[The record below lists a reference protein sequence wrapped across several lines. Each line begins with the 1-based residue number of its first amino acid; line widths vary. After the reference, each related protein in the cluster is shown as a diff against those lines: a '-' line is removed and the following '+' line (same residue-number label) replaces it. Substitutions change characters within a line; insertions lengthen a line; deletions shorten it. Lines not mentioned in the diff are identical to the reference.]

1 MKAKKTKKKLLIAAI
16 SLVLVAALGIGIW
29 AVSANRNSDPVLVF
43 EFMHVGMTEYW
54 GDSQESYG
62 PVTTD
67 RIQTVY
73 LTDTQ
78 TVTEILVSQGDTVQK
93 GDVLLRFDTTLS
105 DLALERKRLDV
116 EKLKLQLQ
124 NAQKELREI
133 NGMKPMVIPQ
143 ETPEEDPDEDKGLA
157 LEGNFQISTD
167 SDFDGSSQEK
177 ALICW
182 LHSAATVDDAL
193 LETLR
198 QKANEYQTINA
209 EQEDM
214 EASSASPVDGETDPS
229 EDPSD
234 PSEDP
239 SDPSEDPSDPSEDPS
254 ETPSEDPSDPS
265 EDPSETP
272 SEDPSET
279 PSEDPSETPSEDP
292 SDPSE
297 DPSDPSEDPSE
308 PSEEPEVKPVD
319 TDRYYVVFK
328 VTEGNMS
335 LGSRLT
341 WQGLQVIRDDASGFR
356 FRFFTPAISDHMLT
370 EEENEG
376 IKEPEIDFG
385 SGFTAAQI
393 AEMRVQ
399 KQKEIKD
406 LEFQIKMA
414 EADYKIM
421 QTEVSD
427 GAVRATVDGEVVSLL
442 SEEEAKMTQQ
452 PLLKVSGGGGFYVE
466 GSVSELEKDK
476 MVIGQ
481 EVTVNDW
488 NTGMTYT
495 GTVESIGD
503 FPNNEDYYNGMNN
516 PNASY
521 YPFTVFVDGSADL
534 QAGRYVSVMYSA
546 GTSEHGIYL
555 QNPFLRTEQGRSYV
569 YVRGEDG
576 KLEQRFV
583 TTGKSLWGSYMEI
596 LSGLSEEDYIA
607 FPYGKNIGPGAPTR
621 EGDLSELYG

>member
-1 MKAKKTKKKLLIAAI
+1 MKAKKTKKILIAVI
-16 SLVLVAALGIGIW
+16 CLILVAAIGGGIW
-29 AVSANRNSDPVLVF
+29 AVSANRNSDPVLVY
-43 EFMHVGMTEYW
+43 EFNYLGMTEYW

-78 TVTEILVSQGDTVQK
+78 TVTEILVSQGDTVKK

-124 NAQKELREI
+124 NAKKELQQI

-143 ETPEEDPDEDKGLA
+143 DTQEESDEAKGKPLD
-157 LEGNFQISTD
+157 GNYQISTD
-167 SDFDGSSQEK
+167 SDFDGSSKEK

-182 LHSAATVDDAL
+182 INSAATVDNSL
-193 LETLR
+193 LEALR

-209 EQEDM
+209 EQEDR
-214 EASSASPVDGETDPS
+214 EPSSASAVEETSEESTDPSGEATDPS
-229 EDPSD
+229 EEPGDPSGEATD
-234 PSEDP
+234 PSEEP
-239 SDPSEDPSDPSEDPS
+239 TDPSEEPADPSV
-254 ETPSEDPSDPS
+254 
-265 EDPSETP
+265 
-272 SEDPSET
+272 
-279 PSEDPSETPSEDP
+279 
-292 SDPSE
+292 
-297 DPSDPSEDPSE
+297 DPSE
-308 PSEEPEVKPVD
+308 PSGDPPAKPVD

-335 LGSRLT
+335 LGSRIT
-341 WQGLQVIRDDASGFR
+341 WQGLQVIQDGAGFR
-356 FRFFTPAISDHMLT
+356 FRFFDAGYMQDHMLT
-370 EEENEG
+370 EEENEEV
-376 IKEPEIDFG
+376 KEPEIDYG
-385 SGFTAAQI
+385 SGYTAAQI
-393 AEMRVQ
+393 AEMRNQ

-414 EADYKIM
+414 EAEYKIM

-427 GAVRATVDGEVVSLL
+427 GTVRATVDGEVVSLL
-442 SEEEAKMTQQ
+442 AEEEARMTMQ

-481 EVTVNDW
+481 EVTINDW
-488 NTGMTYT
+488 NTGMMYT

-503 FPNNEDYYNGMNN
+503 FPNNEDYYNGINN

-521 YPFTVFVDGSADL
+521 YPFTVFIDGSADL
-534 QAGRYVSVMYSA
+534 QAGSYVSVMYSA
-546 GTSEHGIYL
+546 GTSEHGVYL
-555 QNPFLRTEQGRSYV
+555 ENPFIRTEQGRSYV

-596 LSGLSEEDYIA
+596 LSGLSETDYIA
-607 FPYGKNIGPGAPTR
+607 FPYGKNVKPGAPTR
-621 EGDLSELYG
+621 EGDLSELYGY

>member
-143 ETPEEDPDEDKGLA
+143 ENDKDESDEAKGEPLD
-157 LEGNFQISTD
+157 GNFQISAN
-167 SDFDGSSQEK
+167 SDFDGSSKEK

-182 LHSAATVDDAL
+182 LNSAATVDDAL

-209 EQEDM
+209 EQEDQ
-214 EASSASPVDGETDPS
+214 EASSASPVDGEPEPSGDTAPLENTDPS
-229 EDPSD
+229 EDPS
-234 PSEDP
+234 E
-239 SDPSEDPSDPSEDPS
+239 
-254 ETPSEDPSDPS
+254 
-265 EDPSETP
+265 
-272 SEDPSET
+272 
-279 PSEDPSETPSEDP
+279 
-292 SDPSE
+292 
-297 DPSDPSEDPSE
+297 PSEDPSE

-319 TDRYYVVFK
+319 TDRYYVVIK

-341 WQGLQVIRDDASGFR
+341 WQGLQVIRDAASVFR
-356 FRFFTPAISDHMLT
+356 VRFFTPVISDHMLT

-376 IKEPEIDFG
+376 VQTPEIDFG

-393 AEMRVQ
+393 AEMRTQ

-503 FPNNEDYYNGMNN
+503 FPNNEDYFNGMNN
-516 PNASY
+516 PTASY